1 MALSEAWRVFW
12 VGFRAGSAE
21 VWGEARKGARRG
33 ARDALVGFW
42 TPLRPRFWRYV
53 IREARA
59 GGWRAGLRAVD
70 RGMGLM
76 LHHGLDPRGRLR

>member
-1 MALSEAWRVFW
+1 MAVSEAWRVFW
-12 VGFRAGSAE
+12 AGFRKGSAE
-21 VWGEARKGARRG
+21 AWTAATMGAQRG
-33 ARDALVGFW
+33 ARDAVVGFW

-53 IREARA
+53 IRHARA

-76 LHHGLDPRGRLR
+76 LHHGLDQQGRLR